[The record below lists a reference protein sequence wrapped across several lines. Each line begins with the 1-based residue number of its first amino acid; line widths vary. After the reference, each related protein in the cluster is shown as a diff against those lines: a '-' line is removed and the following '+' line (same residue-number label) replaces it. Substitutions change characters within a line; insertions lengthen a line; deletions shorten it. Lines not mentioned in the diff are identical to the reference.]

1 MNLHPAFAA
10 VFEAGHPLAH
20 LHNLDLVHAP
30 DAAPVELVPDGPEV
44 FVEADTDLH
53 RLLPGAAIVITDR
66 ELSGVGKSA
75 SDELVRPF
83 LDLQLEW
90 FILQP
95 PGPRGRLLSLS
106 APLPEGDIELD
117 LLGLLCEV
125 LQPVSVE
132 GQDAALILI
141 TDGGFNWDFSVIS
154 PPDGGSC

>member
-53 RLLPGAAIVITDR
+53 RLLPGAAIVITDC

-75 SDELVRPF
+75 SYELFRPL

-90 FILQP
+90 LVLQP
-95 PGPRGRLLSLS
+95 PCP
-106 APLPEGDIELD
+106 
-117 LLGLLCEV
+117 
-125 LQPVSVE
+125 
-132 GQDAALILI
+132 
-141 TDGGFNWDFSVIS
+141 
-154 PPDGGSC
+154 